1 MRIGRTV
8 QHASAVDTTQ
18 ITALF
23 SPCRTWRYRLTLPFS
38 GRKGS
43 MLTIFLKNPSSASEM
58 TADKT
63 VRTASE
69 YVWRHFPQAGGL
81 HVLNLYALRGTDSK
95 EVGGTLRQQGEAY
108 VIGPENDAVISQT
121 LSTSQ
126 AVIIAWGGH
135 AGIPPVFYDRRV
147 EHCLGILDKSKSVI
161 WRNERRGSEKYP
173 FHACYWAYDD
183 YLTLVR
189 MP

>member
-1 MRIGRTV
+1 
-8 QHASAVDTTQ
+8 
-18 ITALF
+18 
-23 SPCRTWRYRLTLPFS
+23 
-38 GRKGS
+38 

-69 YVWRHFPQAGGL
+69 YVWRYFPQAGGL

-108 VIGPENDAVISQT
+108 VIGPENDG
-121 LSTSQ
+121 
-126 AVIIAWGGH
+126 VIIAWGGH
-135 AGIPPVFYDRRV
+135 AGIPPVSYDRRV

-183 YLTLVR
+183 YLTLVQ
-189 MP
+189 MPFLAATGIRATHG